1 MADEYVIQPSPV
13 VDSYNKDRIPPAT
26 YIPQDA
32 DSISGFTE
40 EAQDAVGAMV
50 DSTLVYNDATP
61 QLSRAA
67 LTGDVTAPQ
76 GSNATTLVATANV
89 TSVVQ
94 AIIGPKVSSLTVTA
108 AEVLTQTD
116 YNALSPPHPTT
127 IYFVLQ

>member
-1 MADEYVIQPSPV
+1 MADEYTIQPSPV
-13 VDSYNKDRIPPAT
+13 VDPYNKDRIPPAT

-76 GSNATTLVATANV
+76 GSNATTLVETANV